1 MSQFGLL
8 SILCATLIAV
18 HGSNIITNATQ
29 LSAPKTP
36 PRLPTSQG
44 GTYVFGGLGRC
55 VCVQFGTMRH
65 SREGKMRKNYVPP
78 STPKSE
84 KNSGG
89 QEFGDGVA
97 NCIRRYGKERAN
109 WG

>member
-1 MSQFGLL
+1 
-8 SILCATLIAV
+8 
-18 HGSNIITNATQ
+18 
-29 LSAPKTP
+29 
-36 PRLPTSQG
+36 
-44 GTYVFGGLGRC
+44 
-55 VCVQFGTMRH
+55 MRH

-109 WG
+109 WGCDVTLL